1 MFDPDAADAA
11 DLIVHAG
18 AAGENG
24 AAPPPVKR
32 GLNAAADSQLVGAQ
46 H

>member
-24 AAPPPVKR
+24 AARRRRRSKE
-32 GLNAAADSQLVGAQ
+32 G
-46 H
+46 